1 MLQSIASDA
10 ADTYGATQPNLVLDD
25 ADKSAVSSAVEADI
39 FWRWAD
45 EPTVQ
50 PQPLGTAT
58 IGIPFNVPFEI
69 TDGREVEL
77 FAVARSA
84 TGEQATTNPL
94 NGTTYRYSPNAETLT
109 PDFSQDGAS
118 ANLQINFIAT
128 GFFAAKFRRIQYAT
142 NSGFTTGLVEK
153 IEGSNTAELSPNFF
167 ISRPSGTGTLLVYVR
182 ISHST
187 SATNFDGDWSPTRT
201 ATFADSG
208 GSGGSSAGDPPS
220 DLTYFRDGVN
230 VELSWTAGTGTNT
243 VYRNGDS
250 IGTGTG
256 SFSDTLDLEQRY
268 TYVVTNADGSSN
280 SVSFFYYAY
289 E

>member
-10 ADTYGATQPNLVLDD
+10 ADLYGSTQINLVLDD
-25 ADKSAVSSAVEADI
+25 ADKSVVSNAVEADI

-45 EPTVQ
+45 EPNVQ
-50 PQPLGTAT
+50 PQLLGLAT
-58 IGIPFNVPFEI
+58 IGEPLNVPFEI

-77 FAVARSA
+77 FAVARTA

-94 NGTTYRYSPNAETLT
+94 NGVTLRYSPNAEALT

-118 ANLQINFIAT
+118 QNLRIDFIAT
-128 GFFAAKFRRIQYAT
+128 GFYLAKFRRIQYAT

-153 IEGSNTAELSPNFF
+153 IEGSNVAELSPNFF
-167 ISRPSGTGTLLVYVR
+167 ISRPSGASTLLVYVR
-182 ISHST
+182 ITHST
-187 SATNFDGDWSPTRT
+187 SAINFDGEWSPTRT

-208 GSGGSSAGDPPS
+208 GSGGSSAGTPPS
-220 DLTYFRDGVN
+220 NLTYFRDGAN
-230 VELSWTAGTGTNT
+230 VELTWDVGSGTNT

-250 IGTGTG
+250 IGTGSG
-256 SFSDTLDLEQRY
+256 SLSDTLTIEQRY

-280 SVSFFYYAY
+280 SQSFFYYADV
-289 E
+289 